1 MFYRVAVT
9 VDVHKTDRPCDIE
22 YSNLWLK
29 AAGIPGTFLIP
40 TTMLSDG
47 KYRDTLADLASW
59 DHEVGTHGHIH
70 DLSEIRALKS
80 NGAGDIGFLADSR
93 NSFEDFYGFPPRS
106 FRAPCWSALSEHALD
121 ELCRLDYQVDCSCT
135 PQRLGIFSSYP
146 TENPY
151 FWSRRTPHFV
161 RETLLEIPTSTFVF
175 PLGAPTFETF
185 RYSGT
190 MLFMRLLLL
199 EASLNPDVIINFMF
213 HVYDFSPT
221 GRIDPAPPRRFRD
234 LLPRSPGGFGW
245 KRWIRETDPR
255 NLCRTTHAML
265 ACLDGSDFR
274 TLSEFYSDFVTM
286 AAA

>member
-1 MFYRVAVT
+1 MCYRVAVT
-9 VDVHKTDRPCDIE
+9 VDVHTTDRPRDIA
-22 YSNLWLK
+22 YCNHWLK

-40 TTMLSDG
+40 TSMLTVR
-47 KYRDTLADLASW
+47 KYRHTLAALASGE
-59 DHEVGTHGHIH
+59 HEAGTHGHFH
-70 DLSEIRALKS
+70 DLSEIEALKLD
-80 NGAGDIGFLADSR
+80 GEGDIGFLARSR
-93 NSFEDFYGFPPRS
+93 DCFEDFFGFPPRS
-106 FRAPCWSALSEHALD
+106 FRAPCWSGLSEQSLD
-121 ELCRLDYQVDCSCT
+121 ELCCLGYQVDSSCT
-135 PQRLGIFSSYP
+135 PQRLGVFSSYP

-151 FWSRRTPHFV
+151 FWSRRTPHFIN
-161 RETLLEIPTSTFVF
+161 ETLLEIPTSALVF

-199 EASLNPDVIINFMF
+199 EARLKPDVIINFMF

-221 GRIDPAPPRRFRD
+221 GRIDPAPPRSFRD
-234 LLPRSPGGFGW
+234 LLPRTPGGFGW

-265 ACLDGSDFR
+265 TCLRGSDFR
-274 TLSEFYSDFVTM
+274 TLSGFYSDFL